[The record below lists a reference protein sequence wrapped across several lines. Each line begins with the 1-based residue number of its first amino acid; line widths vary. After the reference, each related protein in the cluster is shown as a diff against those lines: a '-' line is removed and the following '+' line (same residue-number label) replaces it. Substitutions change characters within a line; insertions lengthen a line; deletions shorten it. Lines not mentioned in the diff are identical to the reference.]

1 MKIKVAIID
10 PIGSHGSSHHYYLF
24 AQAKGLIE
32 NKVDVTIFSNK
43 KTYLSSLGKIKV
55 ENTFGDIFK
64 TKRKLEK
71 RLIYLYFC
79 HECDLSQLSI
89 PKIQQEY
96 LKVLSNND
104 FHELNYLDNSDV
116 L

>member
-1 MKIKVAIID
+1 MNIDKKEFSDKIKSAIGFD
-10 PIGSHGSSHHYYLF
+10 EL
-24 AQAKGLIE
+24 E
-32 NKVDVTIFSNK
+32 N
-43 KTYLSSLGKIKV
+43 LS
-55 ENTFGDIFK
+55 FK

-96 LKVLSNND
+96 LKVLNNND
-104 FHELNYLDNSDV
+104 FHELSNLDNSDV